1 MKVSVIIPA
10 YNEEK
15 NLGRLIPYLQA
26 NSQSFVKEILV
37 ADGGSSDKTVEVSKK
52 LGARVLKSP
61 QKGRAAQMNF
71 GAEESIGEILY
82 FLHADSFPPKNF
94 DRMIVS
100 SIKNRNVAGC
110 FLLQF
115 DDDHPLLR
123 FYSVFTALKT
133 AYVRFGDQ
141 SLFVRRDIFNEIDG
155 FKENLIVMEDQEIV
169 HRLIKKGEFEL
180 IKKSVTTSAEKY
192 RTNGVVRLQCIF
204 SAIYFFYYLGA
215 SQNTLVHIYK
225 NLIRTD

>member
-204 SAIYFFYYLGA
+204 SAIYFFYYFGA
-215 SQNTLVHIYK
+215 SQKTLVHLYK